1 MSSDH
6 YYKKWCQYMF
16 PPIHTL
22 FITILCSYVYFSDNN
37 QFLFLPPTKYESWWV
52 YPATLVSH
60 FSNTHFISNII
71 PYIFFSSL
79 LEIVHGSFTAF
90 IVFWY
95 SGLNGVLWE
104 VSFFNSK
111 NLTRYTGSSPSLYGI
126 ISSYLAHIV
135 LNWNEAPLKY
145 VWIIVLIVEVCVVV
159 VSSIYDENYRQTVA
173 HSSHIFG
180 FVQGF
185 LISLNTI
192 RNLVLKKWEIRLQ
205 IVSFLISI
213 ILSICPIFIIY
224 ISY

>member
-1 MSSDH
+1 MSNTQ
-6 YYKKWCQYMF
+6 YYKKWCQHMF

-22 FITILCSYVYFSDNN
+22 FITILCSSVYFSDNN
-37 QFLFLPPTKYESWWV
+37 QILYLPPSKDESWWV

-60 FSNTHFISNII
+60 SSNTHFVSNII
-71 PYIFFSSL
+71 PFIFFSSF
-79 LEIVHGSFTAF
+79 LEIFHGNFTAF

-104 VSFFNSK
+104 VAFFNSTV
-111 NLTRYTGSSPSLYGI
+111 LTRYTGTSPSLYGI
-126 ISSYLAHIV
+126 ISAYLSHII
-135 LNWNEAPLKY
+135 LNWKEAPLKY
-145 VWIIVLIVEVCVVV
+145 IWILVLLVEVCVIV
-159 VSSIYDENYRQTVA
+159 VSAVYDENYRQTVA
-173 HSSHIFG
+173 HFSHIFG

-192 RNLVLKKWEIRLQ
+192 RNVIVKKWETRLQ

-213 ILSICPIFIIY
+213 ALSIYPIFIIH